1 MIFKKASILRKLIL
15 PLVLVFLVGIVAL
28 TFFIS
33 YITKK
38 NTVKDAVINGIAAIK
53 QYKSLRGYYAANVIQ
68 KIKSQTDLKINF
80 DHKGKND
87 TIPLPATL
95 IHDLG
100 DLLKKNKNGIQLKLY
115 SEYPFPNRKDRKL
128 DSFAKQA
135 IERFKKDPDSTFYQ
149 MSENQQVVRVAIAD
163 KMKEAC
169 ITCHNTRVDSP
180 KTDWKAGQVRGVI
193 EIGTP
198 IGDQLAEG
206 KELIY
211 WTVGFIFIV
220 FMLIFAGILILV
232 RRQVVRP
239 IKVVSSLL
247 KEVSEGGG
255 NLTRKINIRSNDEIG
270 DLAGYFNDFIS
281 FLNNLVQQIQQSA
294 GKTKLLGDHLSASSE
309 ESAAALEEMKAN
321 LESMKGRTRDLDNEV
336 HQSTLSNKE
345 VKDLISRV
353 VQLITSQSAAVNESS
368 AAIEEMSSSI
378 QNMART
384 SELKLTLAHQ
394 LETTASSGQA
404 EMKKTTELIKK
415 VADSANVI
423 MEMIAVINGIAEQ
436 TNLLAMNAAIEAAH
450 AGDAGKGF
458 AVVADE
464 IRKLAEDTAKNSKD
478 ISISLKEVIEY
489 IQASEES
496 TNKTGTFFVHIV
508 DGSTEVAQSM
518 MEIKTAMQELAD
530 GSDQIIQSLTSL
542 IHMADDLKN
551 SSTEMN
557 QKVGAMT
564 QSVDNLGTISS
575 EAKNGIEGVSY
586 SVDELYKTAENI
598 VEVGSHNSANA
609 DELEGLVSQFSVE
622 DRETEAVTLR
632 P

>member
-1 MIFKKASILRKLIL
+1 MFKKASILRKLIL
-15 PLVLVFLVGIVAL
+15 PLVLVFLVGVVTL

-33 YITKK
+33 YFTKE
-38 NTVKDAVINGIAAIK
+38 NTIRGAVISGIAAID
-53 QYKSLRGYYAANVIQ
+53 QYKSLRGYYTTNVIS
-68 KIKSQTDLKINF
+68 KIKSLTNLKVSF
-80 DHKGKND
+80 DHQGKND
-87 TIPLPATL
+87 TIPLPATM

-100 DLLKKNKNGIQLKLY
+100 DLLKKNENGIQLKLY
-115 SEYPFPNRKDRKL
+115 SDHPFPNRKNRKL

-135 IERFKKDPDSTFYQ
+135 IERFNKDPDGFFYQ
-149 MSENQQVVRVAIAD
+149 VSDDQQVVRVAIAD
-163 KMKEAC
+163 KMLKDC
-169 ITCHNTRVDSP
+169 VTCHNTRADSP
-180 KTDWKAGQVRGVI
+180 KTDWKEGQVRGVL
-193 EIGTP
+193 EVMTP
-198 IGDQLAEG
+198 IKGQQAANN
-206 KELIY
+206 ELIY
-211 WTVGFIFIV
+211 WTLGFISIV
-220 FMLIFAGILILV
+220 FMLIFAGILFLV

-239 IKVVSSLL
+239 IKTVSGLL

-270 DLAGYFNDFIS
+270 DLAGYFNNFIF
-281 FLNNLVQQIQQSA
+281 FLNNLVQEIQQSA

-321 LESMKGRTRDLDNEV
+321 LESMKQRTRDLDNEV

-345 VKDLISRV
+345 VKELISGV

-378 QNMART
+378 QNMAKT

-394 LETTASSGQA
+394 LEITASSGQT
-404 EMKKTTELIKK
+404 EMKKTTEFIKK

-423 MEMIAVINGIAEQ
+423 MEMIVVINGIAEQ

-464 IRKLAEDTAKNSKD
+464 IRKLAEDTGKNSQD
-478 ISISLKEVIEY
+478 ISKSLKEVIEY

-496 TNKTGTFFVHIV
+496 TNKTGTFFVDIV
-508 DGSTEVAQSM
+508 DGTTEVAQSM
-518 MEIKTAMQELAD
+518 MEIKTAMQELAG
-530 GSDQIIQSLTSL
+530 GSEQIILSLTSL
-542 IHMADDLKN
+542 IHMADDLKS

-564 QSVDNLGTISS
+564 HSIDNLGIISS

-586 SVDELYKTAENI
+586 GIDELYKTAENI

-622 DRETEAVTLR
+622 KSETEAVTLR